1 MQKQKKIEIVQRLID
16 YYPKDA
22 CALNF
27 NNCFELL
34 VAVILSAQCTDKRV
48 NMVTKDLFLVASSAK
63 QMLELGE
70 ERLKDYIKSCGFY
83 NAKAKNIISASRD
96 IINKYNGEVPNTRE
110 ELVSLA
116 GVGEKVASV
125 VLAVWYKV
133 PAIAV
138 DTHVFRLSK
147 RLGLCNEKTPTA
159 TMHKLEGILPKDM
172 WRDGHYA
179 LVLHGRNFCK
189 AINPNCNECIVR
201 EICPK
206 LNLKCKGK

>member
-1 MQKQKKIEIVQRLID
+1 MSDKVEIVQKLID
-16 YYPKDA
+16 HYPKDA

-27 NNCFELL
+27 TSAYELL

-48 NMVTKDLFLVASSAK
+48 NIVTSELFKVANTPEK
-63 QMLELGE
+63 MLSLGE
-70 ERLKDYIKSCGFY
+70 SELKKYIHSCGFY
-83 NAKAKNIISASRD
+83 NNKAKSIISASED
-96 IINKYNGEVPNTRE
+96 ILTRFGGEVPKTRE
-110 ELVSLA
+110 ELVTLS

-125 VLAVWYKV
+125 VLSVWFKE

-147 RLGLCNEKTPTA
+147 RLGLANENTPDKTMLA
-159 TMHKLEGILPKDM
+159 LEKLLPKDM

-179 LVLHGRNFCK
+179 IVLHGREVCK
-189 AINPNCNECIVR
+189 AQKPNCKNCFIS

-206 LNLKCKGK
+206 ILEK

>member
-1 MQKQKKIEIVQRLID
+1 MSDKVEIVQKLID
-16 YYPKDA
+16 HYPKDA

-27 NNCFELL
+27 TSAYELL

-48 NMVTKDLFLVASSAK
+48 NIVTSELFKVANTPEK
-63 QMLELGE
+63 MLSLGE
-70 ERLKDYIKSCGFY
+70 NELKKYIHSCGFF
-83 NAKAKNIISASRD
+83 NNKAKSIISASED
-96 IINKYNGEVPNTRE
+96 ILTRFGGEVPKTRG
-110 ELVSLA
+110 ELVTLS

-125 VLAVWYKV
+125 VLSVWFKE

-147 RLGLCNEKTPTA
+147 RLGLANENTPDKTMLA
-159 TMHKLEGILPKDM
+159 LEKLLPKGM

-179 LVLHGRNFCK
+179 IVLHGREVCK
-189 AINPNCNECIVR
+189 AQKPNCKNCFIS

-206 LNLKCKGK
+206 ILEK

>member
-1 MQKQKKIEIVQRLID
+1 MSDKVEIVQKLID
-16 YYPKDA
+16 HYPKDL

-27 NNCFELL
+27 TSAYELL

-48 NMVTKDLFLVASSAK
+48 NIATSELFKVANTPEK
-63 QMLELGE
+63 MLSLGE
-70 ERLKDYIKSCGFY
+70 SKLKKYIHSCGFY
-83 NAKAKNIISASRD
+83 NNKAKSIISASED
-96 IINKYNGEVPNTRE
+96 ILTRFGGEVPKTRE
-110 ELVSLA
+110 ELVTLS

-125 VLAVWYKV
+125 VLAVWFKE

-147 RLGLCNEKTPTA
+147 RLGLANENTPDKTMLA
-159 TMHKLEGILPKDM
+159 LEKLLPKDM

-179 LVLHGRNFCK
+179 IVLHGREICK
-189 AINPNCNECIVR
+189 AQKPNCKNCFIS

-206 LNLKCKGK
+206 ILEK